1 MRLIDADVLKSQI
14 CKTNH
19 EWIEKGGLNGLN
31 LPQQAMMLKVIE
43 MVRNGFLEE
52 IDNSPNVTQ
61 NWTPCEKGLPEMELV
76 KEGAWY
82 LKYRSQFV
90 LAQTKREELFLC
102 YCEKM
107 EYKDKEQKDEI
118 CWYTFGT
125 GGRKMRIKS
134 KVVAWMLKPEPWKGE
149 TK

>member
-1 MRLIDADVLKSQI
+1 MRLIDADALKERIGKI
-14 CKTNH
+14 CDESKEGYERSDFVQSNMVMMA
-19 EWIEKGGLNGLN
+19 EGLKNAL
-31 LPQQAMMLKVIE
+31 
-43 MVRNGFLEE
+43 FTE
-52 IDNSPNVTQ
+52 IDNEPTAQTWVT
-61 NWTPCEKGLPEMELV
+61 CEERLPEMELV
-76 KEGAWY
+76 EEGSWY

-90 LAQTKREELFLC
+90 LAQTKRGELFLS
-102 YCEKM
+102 YCEKS
-107 EYKDKEQKDEI
+107 EYKDNEI